1 MYWREDASITG
12 INEMEL
18 IQVALGDIDLF
29 SEDHDRYLFRYGR
42 DSDLVMESIRKVG
55 LINPVIL
62 MNRPDADMAY
72 SVICGY
78 QRILACK
85 KLGQVRYDAKVIDG
99 LNDEEVLLLVL
110 HDNLSSIGFNEIE
123 KGIVLKK
130 FLDIGYSYDRLLAE
144 IAPLL
149 EIPPNK
155 NIIDKYLSVLGL
167 DCEIKQS
174 VARSE
179 LEFERAFL
187 LISLDAEDR
196 DIVYRYLFRE
206 SITNTNEAKET
217 IRNLLDLKLIKQL
230 EIEELLSSSEIDQI
244 LSDSNSN
251 KRQKGEKIYRLIKS
265 MRYPSI
271 SMKEDEFDKSCREL
285 RLDNDVRINHS
296 KYFEGDEIRITL
308 KASNEEKLGNNLERL
323 LLNIRNGTF
332 KKLFSMFK

>member
-62 MNRPDADMAY
+62 MNRPDSDVAY

-130 FLDIGYSYDRLLAE
+130 FLAIGYSYDRLIAE

-187 LISLDAEDR
+187 LISLD
-196 DIVYRYLFRE
+196 
-206 SITNTNEAKET
+206 
-217 IRNLLDLKLIKQL
+217 
-230 EIEELLSSSEIDQI
+230 
-244 LSDSNSN
+244 DSNS
-251 KRQKGEKIYRLIKS
+251 
-265 MRYPSI
+265 SI
-271 SMKEDEFDKSCREL
+271 SNCFISL
-285 RLDNDVRINHS
+285 RSRRFLIVSFASFVLVIDS
-296 KYFEGDEIRITL
+296 L
-308 KASNEEKLGNNLERL
+308 KRYL
-323 LLNIRNGTF
+323 
-332 KKLFSMFK
+332 